1 MWVRLR
7 RMDQKIKILLKKG
20 ASQKDLSKKQL
31 GILEYM
37 YLHGSYGEPFDAYS
51 LSDILGCHPDTAKY
65 HLEGLKE
72 NIQNIKFY
80 KDREKDYAAIEKPKR
95 VYKDRLL
102 TFGTKE
108 KSVKAMIISEYPL
121 DSIMGD
127 SAQSREARK
136 GIIKYAGVE
145 KPDVI
150 FVDGLVSKVRYPEA
164 YIQGVLE
171 SDPVNSFMQKP
182 FEIASKFLSELK
194 AANPYSEIYLALSDA
209 DESNI
214 VRLTK
219 ERASQKATEVKSNIK
234 SLKITQKS
242 LNKEIELAKK
252 KGKEAKD
259 LEVRA
264 TELKDKIKS
273 LERPSY
279 SINETSKEYQQLKD
293 EVTAEYVNKL
303 KAMNSKVR
311 VSLGMIST
319 IIKGFSFTYD
329 HVYASASSKPL
340 KHRTNRL
347 EEILNKYQMGKKEI
361 PDFFIESGHHAE
373 AIAHP
378 YRHGLEDKYSLL
390 VSAPVMEDQ
399 RIVQSIIDGEF
410 KPERFQGKQNKLE
423 ACKRTGSKIPASG
436 IAVVGK
442 DEKGFFAFN
451 YSLKHLSQIG
461 RGDIKIENMDYAKL
475 VLLSDIHIGKGA
487 VRYKELEIA
496 LDKIYKEA
504 KEDYKQGKSTP
515 LLVMANESLQGRNY
529 KTMVAETREVI
540 PEEFRDK
547 QKEKAKKGA
556 TIDDVIDENY
566 KELSKRNQPNLRDQT
581 KRYFYLVGDAV
592 DMILLGSKYNPAV
605 IYNEGTHI
613 EKTIGEFGLSEV
625 FLQTF
630 PCEVADN
637 HIKFLM
643 KEGEIPNNE
652 KLKNFSEKIK
662 ACDEGGVGYARIPIK
677 LGEIDYM
684 LSTSH
689 KPGSSSPGSDIPMK
703 EVRRATTMCDDA
715 DVFTS
720 AHLHTPYFFVIGRQ
734 ASNEITAFYKGA
746 TFNEYDP
753 FGKMGGWSPAV
764 VGYLKGYIPTNKNG
778 KGVYGVRFITSDVL
792 KDEREEKKPGVEA
805 KPEKEKQIKKP
816 KARIKR
822 KSKRK

>member
-20 ASQKDLSKKQL
+20 LGPKDLSKKQL

-37 YLHGSYGEPFDAYS
+37 YLHGSYGELFDAYS

-108 KSVKAMIISEYPL
+108 KNVKAMIISEYPL

-136 GIIKYAGVE
+136 GIIKYAEAE

-150 FVDGLVSKVRYPEA
+150 FVDGLISKVRYPEA
-164 YIQGVLE
+164 YIPGVLE
-171 SDPVNSFMQKP
+171 SDPLNSFMQKP

-219 ERASQKATEVKSNIK
+219 KRVEQKAAEAKSTLNN
-234 SLKITQKS
+234 LKATLKPIDKG
-242 LNKEIELAKK
+242 IESAKK
-252 KGKEAKD
+252 AGKETKD
-259 LEVRA
+259 LETRSA
-264 TELKDKIKS
+264 ELKGKIKNLKS
-273 LERPSY
+273 QPH
-279 SINETSKEYQQLKD
+279 SITEEKEGYQLLKD

-329 HVYASASSKPL
+329 HIYASASSKPL

-423 ACKRTGSKIPASG
+423 ACKRTGKKIPASG
-436 IAVVGK
+436 IAIAGK

-451 YSLKHLSQIG
+451 YSLKHLSQVG
-461 RGDIKIENMDYAKL
+461 RGDLKIENMDYAKL
-475 VLLSDIHIGKGA
+475 VLLSDIHIGKGN
-487 VRYKELEIA
+487 VRYEELETA
-496 LDKIYKEA
+496 LEKIYNEA
-504 KEDYKQGKSTP
+504 KEDYKEGKSAP

-540 PEEFRDK
+540 PEEFRKK

-556 TIDDVIDENY
+556 TADDIIDETY
-566 KELSKRNQPNLRDQT
+566 EELSKRNQPNLRDQIN
-581 KRYFYLVGDAV
+581 RYFYLTTKTVG
-592 DMILLGSKYNPAV
+592 MTLLGSKYKPAI

-630 PCEVADN
+630 PYKVVDD
-637 HIKFLM
+637 HLSFLM
-643 KEGEIPNNE
+643 NEGEIPNNE
-652 KLKNFSEKIK
+652 KLKNFSGKIK

-715 DVFTS
+715 DIFTS

-746 TFNEYDP
+746 TFNEYDAY
-753 FGKMGGWSPAV
+753 GKSGGWSPAV

-778 KGVYGVRFITSDVL
+778 KGAYGVRFITSDVL
-792 KDEREEKKPGVEA
+792 KEEKEEKKPEIKTSA
-805 KPEKEKQIKKP
+805 KTGKEKQTKKQ
-816 KARIKR
+816 RRTKR
-822 KSKRK
+822 KAK